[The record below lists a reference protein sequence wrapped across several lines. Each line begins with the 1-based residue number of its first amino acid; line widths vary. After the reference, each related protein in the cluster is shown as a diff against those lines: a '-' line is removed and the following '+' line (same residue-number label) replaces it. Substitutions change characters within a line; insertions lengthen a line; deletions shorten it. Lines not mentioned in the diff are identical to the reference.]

1 MSEYVF
7 LNHALIKVGEI
18 KKEFASEAT
27 LFGALKRLSDNG
39 KIVKLKGGLYATV
52 NPISRDIYVNRFEIA
67 TALHDGAYCAYHT
80 ALEYHG
86 LATQVYSDVHVITE
100 KRYAPMTIDDLEY
113 QFFQSGYNGG
123 ITETKRNAKIRV
135 TELERTVVD
144 CLDRILLSGGIEE
157 VFMALTMINYCDE
170 DKLLKHLS
178 GYGKKIIYK
187 KAGYLFSVL
196 KPTYLTERFYEV
208 CKRNM
213 SECDD
218 DIRENKQNAYVYSSE
233 WKLYVPKQLMN
244 TEN

>member
-1 MSEYVF
+1 MFEYAF
-7 LNHALIKVGEI
+7 LNNALIKVDEI
-18 KKEFASEAT
+18 KKDFASQAT
-27 LFGALKRLSDNG
+27 LFGALKRLSDNK

-52 NPISRDIYVNRFEIA
+52 NPISKDIYVNRFEIA
-67 TALHDGAYCAYHT
+67 TALHEGAYCAYHT

-100 KRYAPMTIDDLEY
+100 KRYSPMMIDDLEY
-113 QFFQSGYNGG
+113 QFFQSRYNGG

-135 TELERTVVD
+135 TELERTVID
-144 CLDRILLSGGIEE
+144 CLDRILLSGCLEE

-170 DKLLKHLS
+170 DKLLKHLY

-196 KPTYLTERFYEV
+196 KPTYLTERFYEE

>member
-1 MSEYVF
+1 MFEYAF
-7 LNHALIKVGEI
+7 LNNALIKVDDI
-18 KKEFASEAT
+18 KKDFASEAT
-27 LFGALKRLSDNG
+27 LFGALKRLTDSG

-52 NPISRDIYVNRFEIA
+52 NPISKDIYVNRFEIA

-100 KRYAPMTIDDLEY
+100 KRYAPMMIDDLEY

-135 TELERTVVD
+135 TELERTVID
-144 CLDRILLSGGIEE
+144 CLDRILLSGGLEE

-196 KPTYLTERFYEV
+196 KPTYLTKRFYEE

-218 DIRENKQNAYVYSSE
+218 DIQENKQNAYVYSSE